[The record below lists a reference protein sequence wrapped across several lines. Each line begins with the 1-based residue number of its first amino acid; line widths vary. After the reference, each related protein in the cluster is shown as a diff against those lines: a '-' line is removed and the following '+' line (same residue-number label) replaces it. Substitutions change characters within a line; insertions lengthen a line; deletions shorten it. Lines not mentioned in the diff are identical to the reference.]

1 VDTDVSRNVVVFQLR
16 RRLKQTHAIAD
27 GPTKADDC
35 VQQAWFKVRAEN
47 NAEAKNVVALHSE
60 WEPSENDLAFI
71 HKQFPKAK
79 FTYNFQRPG
88 PDGWEA
94 AFAVARRVV
103 AEAGMAQAKIGMQ
116 HVAKRGEL
124 LPVLWSGSSPK
135 RTMLEHLP
143 HHPLVPGRLFVAL
156 ATVAQTPHGTIGMN
170 HVTHAGL
177 EGRQFA
183 DMMGEAVANLTQ
195 GLQIEGRSDPA
206 RPEKGQLV
214 VLRRSGPFAASALAL
229 PGFRERVAAQVGSED
244 LLAGVPEPDTLVL
257 TGINSGWA
265 PEVEQSVL
273 RSPCEPSEMVPT
285 LLSLT
290 PAGIH
295 IEAERQ

>member
-1 VDTDVSRNVVVFQLR
+1 
-16 RRLKQTHAIAD
+16 
-27 GPTKADDC
+27 
-35 VQQAWFKVRAEN
+35 
-47 NAEAKNVVALHSE
+47 
-60 WEPSENDLAFI
+60 
-71 HKQFPKAK
+71 
-79 FTYNFQRPG
+79 
-88 PDGWEA
+88 
-94 AFAVARRVV
+94 
-103 AEAGMAQAKIGMQ
+103 
-116 HVAKRGEL
+116 
-124 LPVLWSGSSPK
+124 
-135 RTMLEHLP
+135 MLEHLP

-183 DMMGEAVANLTQ
+183 DMMGEAVTNLTQ

-206 RPEKGQLV
+206 RPDKGNLV

-229 PGFRERVAAQVGSED
+229 PGFRERVAAVAGSEH

-290 PAGIH
+290 PSGIQ